1 MNAIAWAP
9 LILYLV
15 ELTIKIVALGTV
27 PNNRRPSSSI
37 AWLLLIVV
45 TPILGLV
52 IFLLI
57 GSPFVRG
64 RRAKV
69 QAEAN
74 KIITERT
81 AEIPDLP
88 PGADIPAGV
97 GSLIRMNRQLTHLPC
112 VTGVGHGLFGES
124 DAAIKAMAETVNEAT
139 TTVHVEF
146 FITSWDDTTDIFMDG
161 VGGGGQARR
170 SGEVAL

>member
-9 LILYLV
+9 LIVYLI

-27 PNNRRPSSSI
+27 PSNRRPSSSI

-74 KIITERT
+74 KVIIERT
-81 AEIPDLP
+81 AEVPDLP
-88 PGADIPAGV
+88 PGADIPVGV
-97 GSLIRMNRQLTHLPC
+97 DSSVPPEPAFESPAVCDWCQPWIVRRLR
-112 VTGVGHGLFGES
+112 GLHQS
-124 DAAIKAMAETVNEAT
+124 D
-139 TTVHVEF
+139 
-146 FITSWDDTTDIFMDG
+146 G
-161 VGGGGQARR
+161 R
-170 SGEVAL
+170 SGQ

>member
-1 MNAIAWAP
+1 MNAIVWAP

-15 ELTIKIVALGTV
+15 ELTIKIVALGTI
-27 PNNRRPSSSI
+27 PGNRRPSSSI

-57 GSPFVRG
+57 CSPFVRG

-74 KIITERT
+74 KVITERT
-81 AEIPDLP
+81 AETPDLP
-88 PGADIPAGV
+88 PGADIPVGV
-97 GSLIRMNRQLTHLPC
+97 DSLFRLNRRQQSGSEGVPC
-112 VTGVGHGLFGES
+112 
-124 DAAIKAMAETVNEAT
+124 
-139 TTVHVEF
+139 
-146 FITSWDDTTDIFMDG
+146 
-161 VGGGGQARR
+161 R
-170 SGEVAL
+170 

>member
-45 TPILGLV
+45 TPIIGLV

-69 QAEAN
+69 QAEPES
-74 KIITERT
+74 T
-81 AEIPDLP
+81 D
-88 PGADIPAGV
+88 
-97 GSLIRMNRQLTHLPC
+97 QLCC
-112 VTGVGHGLFGES
+112 V
-124 DAAIKAMAETVNEAT
+124 M
-139 TTVHVEF
+139 
-146 FITSWDDTTDIFMDG
+146 
-161 VGGGGQARR
+161 
-170 SGEVAL
+170 

>member
-1 MNAIAWAP
+1 MARFGHRSALDGLTQRDRRSTRPTTKMREVVLVSAIAWVP

-15 ELTIKIVALGTV
+15 ELTIKIVALGTI
-27 PNNRRPSSSI
+27 PGNRRPSSSI

-45 TPILGLV
+45 TPTLGVV

-74 KIITERT
+74 KVITERT
-81 AEIPDLP
+81 AETPDLP
-88 PGADIPAGV
+88 P
-97 GSLIRMNRQLTHLPC
+97 
-112 VTGVGHGLFGES
+112 
-124 DAAIKAMAETVNEAT
+124 
-139 TTVHVEF
+139 
-146 FITSWDDTTDIFMDG
+146 
-161 VGGGGQARR
+161 
-170 SGEVAL
+170 

>member
-45 TPILGLV
+45 TPIIGLV

-74 KIITERT
+74 QVITERT
-81 AEIPDLP
+81 AGVPDLP
-88 PGADIPAGV
+88 AGADIPVGV
-97 GSLIRMNRQLTHLPC
+97 DSLFRLNRALTQLPC
-112 VTGVGHGLFGES
+112 VTGVSHGLVRRLRRLHQG
-124 DAAIKAMAETVNEAT
+124 
-139 TTVHVEF
+139 
-146 FITSWDDTTDIFMDG
+146 DG
-161 VGGGGQARR
+161 RDGQRGCGDGACGVLHHRL
-170 SGEVAL
+170 G

>member
-1 MNAIAWAP
+1 VISVNAIVWAP
-9 LILYLV
+9 VILYVV
-15 ELTIKIVALGTV
+15 ELIIKIVALGTI
-27 PNNRRPSSSI
+27 PGNRRPSSSI

-74 KIITERT
+74 R
-81 AEIPDLP
+81 
-88 PGADIPAGV
+88 
-97 GSLIRMNRQLTHLPC
+97 
-112 VTGVGHGLFGES
+112 
-124 DAAIKAMAETVNEAT
+124 
-139 TTVHVEF
+139 
-146 FITSWDDTTDIFMDG
+146 
-161 VGGGGQARR
+161 
-170 SGEVAL
+170 